1 MKHINNKRFLHFLI
15 LLVTTISVYSINE
28 KSLIYN
34 AYLGNDMKMWKNI
47 IEKMNDENG
56 KSNERNLELLN
67 YEYGYIGWC
76 LGTKNKKEAKI
87 YIDRGEKRIE
97 LLEKTQYKLSMI
109 YAYKSAF
116 NGYQIALN
124 KSKAPFYGGRS
135 VKDAEKSIKLDANN
149 YFAYIQL
156 GNIDY
161 FKPALFGGSKKNAM
175 VFYQKAEKLMMKS
188 DVKAD
193 WNYLSLITQI
203 AKGYEELEDDKNAEI
218 YYKKALTF
226 APNFKWV
233 KNELYPTFLKN
244 KK

>member
-1 MKHINNKRFLHFLI
+1 MERKKYLILFLI
-15 LLVTTISVYSINE
+15 FCLFSTLIANDQKI
-28 KSLIYN
+28 IYN
-34 AYLGNDMKMWKNI
+34 AYLNNDMKAWKNI
-47 IEKMNDENG
+47 IEKINVENG

-97 LLEKTQYKLSMI
+97 TLEKNKYKLSMI

-124 KSKAPFYGGRS
+124 KSKAPFYGGKS
-135 VKDAEKSIKLDANN
+135 VKDAEKSIQLDPLN
-149 YFAYIQL
+149 YFGHIQL

-161 FKPALFGGSKKNAM
+161 FKPPLFGGSKKNAM
-175 VFYQKAEKLMMKS
+175 VFYQKAEKLMMKT
-188 DVKAD
+188 DVKSD
-193 WNYLSLITQI
+193 WNYLSLLTQI
-203 AKGYEELEDDKNAEI
+203 AKGFEELNDYKNAEI

-226 APNFKWV
+226 APNFTWV
-233 KNELYPTFLKN
+233 KNELYPKFLKN